1 MSLEARQFLQD
12 RIGSSIEG
20 LIQGTNPGMSPD
32 NVNELVRK
40 GAAIAAASQE
50 LGLTDED
57 IENMVLGRINQEMRG
72 RNNRNNYTGNRD
84 SNPERRERLKSK
96 GFGRQ
101 ERRPARISSPQDAIA
116 VADRLKEALAP
127 TDNPRSSVRGR
138 GDLRTAEIGKLL
150 EESEYPDP
158 FGQDQGQY
166 MDYRPDDRQYFE
178 SIAQGLREEARDMET
193 GKVDFIDGTAVPRL
207 KTTADPARYDEINM
221 LLDEDAYNRERNRVA
236 PPSVLQDALKE
247 LQDASKEQKGLSAL
261 IGRVMG
267 GSNERMEG
275 AAALEGSIED
285 QLPGAPSVRAAQQAL
300 VRDMVRAD
308 RLTFNPELI
317 AANNQREAYRANKI
331 AQELF
336 TAGGRGAMA
345 DEALAKIGLINRL
358 GKATEGTRNLGVGLI
373 GSSMAEMPMAR
384 NLNGIYVDP
393 RTGQPVAVQDEVPAA
408 LTGANRPDSAQMLN
422 APTNFNTPSF
432 IATQSQAD
440 NLIEPGF
447 QQQLDLTGQ
456 TSLFADR
463 LRNARFPRSS
473 AQAGELVL
481 PGMQKSKSTN
491 VRSIGELD
499 RALRMFVE
507 KGQEGGV
514 FFPAYEEGPS
524 GRMQQAFRNTKV
536 LNTDGS
542 IGKVR
547 RSPIAEQNPG
557 PMSALGALGY
567 NPGEMTNL
575 AQAMQTIELA
585 RASSVNKQSNEA
597 YFGRQA
603 TGTNTGDVYF
613 NSPEQMGIKSPIRD
627 EGYQLGYT
635 GAFRNIPGASR
646 DVTGGIF
653 GQVMIPEKNEQGMN
667 TGRMIPETVAGPK
680 TTNPRYKYRYKRGGM
695 GSGDELEANVIAKR
709 LSQGAD
715 IDTARQNARD
725 ARIAETNAIE
735 SERKRRERM
744 ADPTPPAEPRSFPD
758 PGYGDRLRLA
768 TQRERESQ
776 ELLRNPRRY

>member
-20 LIQGTNPGMSPD
+20 IIAGLDPGMSQEGMS
-32 NVNELVRK
+32 ELVRK

-50 LGLTDED
+50 LGLTDQD
-57 IENMVLGRINQEMRG
+57 IENMVLSSVKREVGG
-72 RNNRNNYTGNRD
+72 PSNRNKYTGNRQ
-84 SNPERRERLKSK
+84 SNPERRERLKSR

-101 ERRPARISSPQDAIA
+101 ERRPARISTAQDAIA
-116 VADRLKEALAP
+116 VADRLNEALAP

-138 GDLRTAEIGKLL
+138 GDLRTAEVGKIL

-166 MDYRPDDRQYFE
+166 MDYRPDDQQYFD
-178 SIAQGLREEARDMET
+178 SIKQSLREEASDMES
-193 GKVDFIDGTAVPRL
+193 GRVDFIDGTAVPRL
-207 KTTADPARYDEINM
+207 KAMADPARYDEISM
-221 LLDEDAYNRERNRVA
+221 LLAQDADNRERNTVA
-236 PPSVLQDALKE
+236 PTSVLENALSR
-247 LQDASKEQKGLSAL
+247 LNNASADQSE
-261 IGRVMG
+261 I
-267 GSNERMEG
+267 
-275 AAALEGSIED
+275 AALQGSLED

-308 RLTFNPELI
+308 SRTFNPELI
-317 AANNQREAYRANKI
+317 AANNQREAYRASRI
-331 AQELF
+331 GQDLF
-336 TAGGRGAMA
+336 TVGGQGAMA
-345 DEALAKIGLINRL
+345 DEAIARIGLITRL
-358 GKATEGTRNLGVGLI
+358 GKATEGTRNLGVSLP

-408 LTGANRPDSAQMLN
+408 LTAANRPDSAQMLN

-456 TSLFADR
+456 TTLFADR
-463 LRNARFPRSS
+463 LRNARFPKSS
-473 AQAGELVL
+473 AQGGELVL
-481 PGMQKSKSTN
+481 PGMQRSASTN

-499 RALRMFVE
+499 NALKMFVE

-524 GRMQQAFRNTKV
+524 GRMQQAYRQVKV
-536 LNTDGS
+536 LNSDGS
-542 IGKVR
+542 VGKVR

-557 PMSALGALGY
+557 PMNALGALGY

-575 AQAMQTIELA
+575 AQAMQTIEIA
-585 RASSVNKQSNEA
+585 RGRAVNKQAKEA

-603 TGTNTGDVYF
+603 TGINTSDVSF
-613 NSPEQMGIKSPIRD
+613 DSPAQMGIKSPIRD
-627 EGYQLGYT
+627 SEYQLGYT

-653 GQVMIPEKNEQGMN
+653 GQVMIPEKDAQGMN
-667 TGRMIPETVAGPK
+667 TGRMYPETVAGPK
-680 TTNPRYKYRYKRGGM
+680 TTNPRYMYRYKRGGM

-715 IDTARQNARD
+715 METARQNASD
-725 ARIAETNAIE
+725 ARRAETNAIE

-744 ADPTPPAEPRSFPD
+744 ADPTPPAEPRSFDD

-768 TQRERESQ
+768 TQREMESQ
-776 ELLRNPRRY
+776 LRNRRRF